1 MQGSPEAVLLRNSGH
16 VCTRGNTATL
26 LSTPMTAS
34 YLEDPRAAGGS
45 TRHSSS
51 RQWGSGWATG
61 ARSRRC
67 GPPSLARKERPPQR
81 LELRATCL
89 WPGLTLRRVR
99 GTTFCK
105 CIERPSRCVPP
116 PPPGPR
122 FLPLPELT
130 ASQGEGDST
139 AQQILGHRLLGP
151 WPDCRGCHPL
161 FQVDSNVGPGPRD
174 LDVWAFLRVGRSPRW
189 RQCQASDCTAR
200 QPLSRCRHY
209 EAGEGLATRA
219 CAAAPQETWHGHG
232 TGDWAVSPSVSAA
245 WRYRT
250 RKQRQVGKLASQTAS
265 KLAPFRQE

>member
-1 MQGSPEAVLLRNSGH
+1 MLMARLD
-16 VCTRGNTATL
+16 
-26 LSTPMTAS
+26 TAS
-34 YLEDPRAAGGS
+34 SAGHDFLQVHR
-45 TRHSSS
+45 T
-51 RQWGSGWATG
+51 
-61 ARSRRC
+61 
-67 GPPSLARKERPPQR
+67 PV
-81 LELRATCL
+81 
-89 WPGLTLRRVR
+89 TL
-99 GTTFCK
+99 CA
-105 CIERPSRCVPP
+105 P